1 MKITIVV
8 DANPII
14 AGLIGGTSR
23 SIFFERRFRFCTTE
37 HTINE
42 VRKYIPY
49 ISEKSGIEEET
60 IEYALSLLPVHYY
73 SKEFYKDNLKKAE
86 ELIGSIDK
94 KDVDILALVLKLR
107 APLWSEDRDFEKIDG
122 ITLLKTKDII

>member
-23 SIFFERRFRFCTTE
+23 RIFFERRFRFCTTE
-37 HTINE
+37 HTIHE

-49 ISEKSGIEEET
+49 ISEKSGIDEET
-60 IEYALSLLPVHYY
+60 IEYALSLLPLQYY
-73 SKEFYKDNLKKAE
+73 PHEFYKDTLTEAE
-86 ELIGSIDK
+86 ELIGERDK
-94 KDVDILALVLKLR
+94 KDVDILALMLKLR
-107 APLWSEDRDFEKIDG
+107 APLWSEDHDFEKVDG